1 MTRRVIERVM
11 LMPEDRER
19 IERSYAKEIAATLAK
34 RYRAMGKANEFKKGY
49 SVALVEVA
57 AQLLRGEL
65 P

>member
-19 IERSYAKEIAATLAK
+19 IERAYAKEIAATLTK
-34 RYRAMGKANEFKKGY
+34 RYRAMSKANNFKMGY
-49 SVALVEVA
+49 STALVEIA